1 MSKIL
6 VVDDD
11 IDILS
16 VMEILLTMKGFEVE
30 VTSKGEN
37 TFPKIKTFRP
47 DIILLDV
54 LISGYDGRTICR
66 KLKSNNDTR
75 HIPVIMFSAHP
86 GAASTMAEYGADDFI
101 GKPFDAGNLIKKVN
115 HQLEAHKN

>member
-30 VTSKGEN
+30 VTAKGEN
-37 TFPKIKTFRP
+37 TFPKIETFNP
-47 DIILLDV
+47 DLIILDV
-54 LISGYDGRTICR
+54 LISGHDGRTIC
-66 KLKSNNDTR
+66 KQLKTNEATKN
-75 HIPVIMFSAHP
+75 IPVIMFSAHP
-86 GAASTMAEYGADDFI
+86 GAAATIADYGADDFI
-101 GKPFDAGNLIKKVN
+101 SKPFDVNDLIQKVTS
-115 HQLEAHKN
+115 QLSLSHY